1 MPRVINIPKP
11 LNLYPLKRS
20 FSVYALCLNK
30 GEQGRSSHKHTH
42 TPLQQAVW
50 DLLGRAMIRAS
61 HLRQKSCQ
69 TYRSFS
75 GNFSETL
82 VCVQFNWELRIFSS
96 YYCLKQ
102 GERDFW
108 KYLVPTGRSRSVPEA
123 QGSRTTDHS
132 NCSRKKKET
141 VVSTLWP
148 DDREIVA
155 KNNLLGT
162 GNSSIL

>member
-20 FSVYALCLNK
+20 FSVYALYLNK
-30 GEQGRSSHKHTH
+30 GGVGKILSH
-42 TPLQQAVW
+42 TPLQKAVW
-50 DLLGRAMIRAS
+50 DFLGRAMIRVS
-61 HLRQKSCQ
+61 HLRHKSCQ
-69 TYRSFS
+69 TCGSFS

-108 KYLVPTGRSRSVPEA
+108 KYLVPTGNSGSVPEA
-123 QGSRTTDHS
+123 QCSRTTDHS
-132 NCSRKKKET
+132 NCSRKKKP

-148 DDREIVA
+148 VDREIVA
-155 KNNLLGT
+155 KNNLSGT
-162 GNSSIL
+162 GNCSIL